1 MGIFWS
7 SPPCQDESIARQ
19 KLQQSTLKELTDMEK
34 CIHCYTDSRL
44 KLILDPYVK
53 QKFPWDNYP
62 YCYNPLHL
70 RYSRNY
76 HPKECCHCPKGQ
88 FQDHT
93 TCKVLDRIY
102 GKTTRRCQCVAP
114 APDIDLEQ
122 CTDDDSDL
130 NENVCV
136 NYPI

>member
-19 KLQQSTLKELTDMEK
+19 KLQQSTLKELADMEK
-34 CIHCYTDSRL
+34 CAYCYMDSRL
-44 KLILDPYVK
+44 GLLLGPYAK
-53 QKFPWDNYP
+53 QKFPWDILP

-114 APDIDLEQ
+114 APDIDSEQ
-122 CTDDDSDL
+122 CTDDDSNL